1 MENYNSN
8 NSLMK
13 SEISSGLQK
22 IQEVDNKIK
31 QAIVKADSL
40 KKKADI
46 KHSAGWSFGGKE
58 KRIAIEHL
66 QNVTGDMAEMQQ
78 DIIKSQEMLFEGQKA
93 LANQMRVLFFIGA
106 QSLAGNRMVVR
117 EIKSKLSSAS
127 SSQLSEIA
135 REELRATVKQLDQ
148 MQDVFIIQ
156 EKQKEKVETLTRSVD
171 DLKQEL
177 RLIKNMISTSN
188 NNIKSSSLSSNYGTD
203 AYNHDEAVNNKNEN
217 SNKKEYIIFIIILI
231 FIVFGII
238 YWCRM

>member
-1 MENYNSN
+1 
-8 NSLMK
+8 
-13 SEISSGLQK
+13 
-22 IQEVDNKIK
+22 
-31 QAIVKADSL
+31 
-40 KKKADI
+40 
-46 KHSAGWSFGGKE
+46 
-58 KRIAIEHL
+58 
-66 QNVTGDMAEMQQ
+66 
-78 DIIKSQEMLFEGQKA
+78 
-93 LANQMRVLFFIGA
+93 
-106 QSLAGNRMVVR
+106 MVVR

-156 EKQKEKVETLTRSVD
+156 EKEKVETLTRSVD

-217 SNKKEYIIFIIILI
+217 SNKKEYVIFIIILI

>member
-1 MENYNSN
+1 
-8 NSLMK
+8 
-13 SEISSGLQK
+13 
-22 IQEVDNKIK
+22 
-31 QAIVKADSL
+31 
-40 KKKADI
+40 
-46 KHSAGWSFGGKE
+46 
-58 KRIAIEHL
+58 
-66 QNVTGDMAEMQQ
+66 
-78 DIIKSQEMLFEGQKA
+78 
-93 LANQMRVLFFIGA
+93 
-106 QSLAGNRMVVR
+106 MVVR

-177 RLIKNMISTSN
+177 RPIKNMISTSN

-217 SNKKEYIIFIIILI
+217 SNKKEYVIFIIILI

>member
-1 MENYNSN
+1 MENYNYNSN

-22 IQEVDNKIK
+22 IQEVDNKIN

-93 LANQMRVLFFIGA
+93 LANQMRVLFY
-106 QSLAGNRMVVR
+106 RC
-117 EIKSKLSSAS
+117 SKFS
-127 SSQLSEIA
+127 
-135 REELRATVKQLDQ
+135 
-148 MQDVFIIQ
+148 
-156 EKQKEKVETLTRSVD
+156 
-171 DLKQEL
+171 
-177 RLIKNMISTSN
+177 
-188 NNIKSSSLSSNYGTD
+188 
-203 AYNHDEAVNNKNEN
+203 
-217 SNKKEYIIFIIILI
+217 
-231 FIVFGII
+231 
-238 YWCRM
+238 W